1 MRVEKMTFVQI
12 SPASA
17 TWDCA
22 DVTTLVCTP
31 TVEKMIYNPE
41 KASMNKTSKLL
52 KIYQAGTCMVVDSAR
67 LRFFTHV
74 QG

>member
-1 MRVEKMTFVQI
+1 MRVEKMTFVKI

-22 DVTTLVCTP
+22 DAMTLVCTP

-41 KASMNKTSKLL
+41 KASMNKTS
-52 KIYQAGTCMVVDSAR
+52 
-67 LRFFTHV
+67 
-74 QG
+74 